1 MQAGLH
7 LTWTVSAG
15 AGGLLGAA
23 LPIERLH
30 GLEFALTALFIV
42 LAIDAYRQH
51 PDRLTALMA
60 VACAVAA
67 WLVAPGQ
74 LLVWAF
80 AAFTVLLLARF
91 VSRPR
96 NADA

>member
-1 MQAGLH
+1 M
-7 LTWTVSAG
+7 SAG

-42 LAIDAYRQH
+42 LAIDAYRQR

-60 VACAVAA
+60 VGCAVVA
-67 WLVAPGQ
+67 WLLAPAQ

-91 VSRPR
+91 LSSSE